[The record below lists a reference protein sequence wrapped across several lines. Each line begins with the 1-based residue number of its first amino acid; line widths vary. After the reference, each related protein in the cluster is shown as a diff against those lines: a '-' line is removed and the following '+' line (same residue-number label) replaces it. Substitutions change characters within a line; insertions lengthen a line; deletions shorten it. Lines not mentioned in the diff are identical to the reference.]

1 MERSN
6 SPLVAANRIVKL
18 WGNAAS
24 GLFSSP
30 LSLGGWGLSLGSSS
44 SVSSGPTSALS
55 CRSGSACWMM
65 MMMMTRI
72 PGCRSCWGS
81 VVLAAGTA
89 PVACVHCVR
98 PLHSMGLACKQKRAR
113 QGLAAAQQMGGPTN
127 TAKVGGVKRQASHSK
142 NNHQCHLE
150 GWCKVVQ

>member
-89 PVACVHCVR
+89 PVACVHCTGTSLR
-98 PLHSMGLACKQKRAR
+98 AGLPDTCREDYRSEAGNSSGRVDMHTP
-113 QGLAAAQQMGGPTN
+113 GIN
-127 TAKVGGVKRQASHSK
+127 
-142 NNHQCHLE
+142 
-150 GWCKVVQ
+150 